1 VTNIGLRSVVVGD
14 VDATSSS
21 SSPSIATYHF
31 YATDAPMT
39 PQTFGPHTFD
49 AAVDAKPLHDDMP
62 IVVISH
68 GMQGTPWGYRGL
80 SMHLARAG
88 FLVVLVEHPGD
99 SRRDGR
105 LAGTA
110 EILAHRPRHI
120 RAVLDALQA
129 ERAAIIGHSMGG
141 YTALAVIGGKPMALP
156 NQTSDGVARPVDVEH
171 DPRVKCAVLLAPAI
185 PWFVA
190 PGALDD
196 VRVPVMVRVGEQDTD
211 APPFFIEPI
220 VKRVKQLDYAV
231 VPGAGHFAFFYPVP
245 PPLQRLPPGQDPT
258 GFDRAAYQ
266 PRLYAQV
273 EAFLTAHLTS

>member
-1 VTNIGLRSVVVGD
+1 
-14 VDATSSS
+14 
-21 SSPSIATYHF
+21 
-31 YATDAPMT
+31 
-39 PQTFGPHTFD
+39 
-49 AAVDAKPLHDDMP
+49 
-62 IVVISH
+62 
-68 GMQGTPWGYRGL
+68 
-80 SMHLARAG
+80 MHLARAG

-231 VPGAGHFAFFYPVP
+231 VPGAGHFAYFYPVP
-245 PPLQRLPPGQDPT
+245 PPLMRLPPGHDPP
-258 GFDRAAYQ
+258 GFDRAGYQ
-266 PRLYAQV
+266 PHLYRDVESFLAQ
-273 EAFLTAHLTS
+273 HLHG